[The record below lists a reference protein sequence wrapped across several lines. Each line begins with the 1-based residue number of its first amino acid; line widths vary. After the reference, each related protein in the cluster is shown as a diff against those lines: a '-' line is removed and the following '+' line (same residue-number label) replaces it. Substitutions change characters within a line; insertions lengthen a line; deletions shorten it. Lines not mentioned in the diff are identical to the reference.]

1 MHIFS
6 VNYLEWY
13 TENNLVWL
21 SERLGDRNSMEI
33 VQNFLNTN
41 IGFWIGAVI
50 GLILILA
57 VGYSLQTFG
66 KRFFTSDKGTYL
78 WSKIMNWVIVFAVVI
93 YTFTYLSESQWMYQ
107 TIFELSNTSITPF
120 LIIVLIF
127 AVLIAVWLSH
137 TIRDNILP
145 GVYSK
150 YNVERGVQASINTL
164 LHYSIVLVTLLFSMN
179 ALGFNMTSLTV
190 FAGVLGVGVGFGL
203 RNIMNNFISGIIILF
218 DRPIRVGDRVVIDE
232 TITDIEKIKIRST
245 IVRTRQNERMVIP
258 NSYFLE
264 QKFINRSYSS
274 RKIRVAVDI
283 GVTYGEDLR
292 KTIRLIEEAVYELQ
306 EEKWE
311 REMSNP
317 DPKVFIEEF
326 GESDIQMK
334 LFVWIDNQGQ
344 ELEFIIPSDLR
355 LLIYDKFTENNVEFS
370 TPRQDIMLLSEEEK

>member
-1 MHIFS
+1 
-6 VNYLEWY
+6 
-13 TENNLVWL
+13 
-21 SERLGDRNSMEI
+21 MEI

-66 KRFFTSDKGTYL
+66 KRFFTSDRGTYL

-190 FAGVLGVGVGFGL
+190 FAGVLGVGVGFGS